1 MALIKETPVRIDLP
15 AEITSVREERQTILH
30 CSLPQAPTGGTSWD
44 ILIRIWP
51 TTFLVQEDGTRRKL
65 LFTEGIALFPY
76 WLPVRLPYTFTLI
89 FEGLDPACKTFD
101 LLEEISQPGGFHV
114 TGIARNGSDVY
125 HVRL

>member
-1 MALIKETPVRIDLP
+1 MALIKEKPVIIDLP
-15 AEITSVREERQTILH
+15 SEMTSVREEHQTILH
-30 CSLPQAPTGGTSWD
+30 CALSQRPSGGTSWD

-51 TTFLVQEDGTRRKL
+51 TTFLIQEDGSRRKL

-76 WLPVRLPYTFTLI
+76 WLPVHLPYTFTLI

-101 LLEEISQPGGFHV
+101 LLEEIPQPGGFQV
-114 TGIARNGSDVY
+114 NGIARNSTDVY

>member
-1 MALIKETPVRIDLP
+1 MALVKDSPVIIELP
-15 AEITSVREERQTILH
+15 AELTTVREERQTILH
-30 CSLPQAPTGGTSWD
+30 CSLPQAPTNGPAWD

-51 TTFLVQEDGTRRKL
+51 TTFLIQEDGTRRKL

-89 FEGLDPACKTFD
+89 FEGLDSGCQIFD
-101 LLEEISQPGGFHV
+101 LLEEIPQPGGFQV